1 MLVISTI
8 SILLFAAG
16 AVFRRL
22 QEQASHSNPDRK
34 ILRLGVQI
42 ICGDCCGDADRPV
55 KTYIDQFG
63 RCVQCGG
70 GSYVLA
76 SMYAVVTQAYS
87 AKPCSS
93 VMIRGMAVP
102 TMVWSS
108 ADSRRQSASP
118 PTAIH
123 SCGPASP
130 SRALALVP
138 SRRSRA

>member
-70 GSYVLA
+70 SSYVLA
-76 SMYAVVTQAYS
+76 SMYATQMMKAFPLQLGETTNNVRRPS
-87 AKPCSS
+87 FGSE
-93 VMIRGMAVP
+93 VNLHAV
-102 TMVWSS
+102 
-108 ADSRRQSASP
+108 R
-118 PTAIH
+118 IH
-123 SCGPASP
+123 KIGA
-130 SRALALVP
+130 
-138 SRRSRA
+138 